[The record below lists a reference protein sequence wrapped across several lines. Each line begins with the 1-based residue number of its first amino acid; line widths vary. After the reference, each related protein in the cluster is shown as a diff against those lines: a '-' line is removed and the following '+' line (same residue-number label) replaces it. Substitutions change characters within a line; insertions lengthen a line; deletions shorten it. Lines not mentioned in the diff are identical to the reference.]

1 MKYLVLMYGD
11 EQRWETASDTERDAV
26 VDAHRAFS
34 EAVAERATMCSGE
47 ALATAHTT
55 TTLRPAGADGR
66 RELTD
71 GPYAETVEQL
81 GGFYVVEAPDLDLV
95 TELCHELPGYYTLEI
110 RPVVEVDL

>member
-1 MKYLVLMYGD
+1 MRYLVLMYGD
-11 EQRWETASDTERDAV
+11 EQRWETATEPERDTI

-34 EAVAERATMCSGE
+34 AAVAERATLCAGE
-47 ALATAHTT
+47 ALATADAT
-55 TTLRPAGADGR
+55 TTLRPADEHGH

-81 GGFYVVEAPDLDLV
+81 GGFYVVAAPDLDLV